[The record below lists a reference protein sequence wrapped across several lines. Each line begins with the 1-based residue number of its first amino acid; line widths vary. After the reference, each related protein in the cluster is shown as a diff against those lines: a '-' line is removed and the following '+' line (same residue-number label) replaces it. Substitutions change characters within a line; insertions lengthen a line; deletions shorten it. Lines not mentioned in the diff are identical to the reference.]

1 MSVRLTNDARNK
13 IIAAAMDKS
22 GFPKRIEEARA
33 NVEKIKMECLIAAF
47 GGLKPYRRLVDRFNT
62 IEEKIKALKDEGIL
76 VRSSRDYSTWNAD
89 KMNLAGMTVSYPKHS
104 VLSMPEFEGLRFIR
118 KSNNDKP
125 TLLADNPLVQK
136 FLDAEKVVE
145 ELDSSAKSIKANV
158 KAVVYSVNST
168 KRLVEV
174 WPEAA
179 ELIPSDIEV
188 VRAAVPAID
197 FNNLNASIGIPSNKK
212 A

>member
-1 MSVRLTNDARNK
+1 MSVRLTNDACDK

-22 GFPKRIEEARA
+22 GFPKRLEEARN
-33 NVEKIKMECLIAAF
+33 NVEKIKMECLISAF
-47 GGLKPYRRLVDRFNT
+47 GGLKPYRRLVERFNT
-62 IEEKIKALKDEGIL
+62 IEEKAKALASEGIL
-76 VRSSRDYSTWNAD
+76 VKSPRDYSTWNAD
-89 KMNLAGMTVSYPKHS
+89 KINIAGMNVSYPRQS
-104 VLSMPEFEGLRFIR
+104 VLNNPEFEGLRFVR
-118 KSNNDKP
+118 LNNGAKP
-125 TLLADNPLVQK
+125 TITADNPLVQK

-145 ELDSSAKSIKANV
+145 ELDSSAKTIKANV
-158 KAVVYSVNST
+158 KAVVYSVSTT

-188 VRAAVPAID
+188 VRAALPAIN
-197 FNNLNASIGIPSNKK
+197 FVNLNASIGIPSDKK

>member
-1 MSVRLTNDARNK
+1 MSVRLTNDARDK
-13 IIAAAMDKS
+13 IIAAAMEKS
-22 GFPKRIEEARA
+22 GFPKRLEEARA

-76 VRSSRDYSTWNAD
+76 AKSSRDYSTWNAD

-104 VLSMPEFEGLRFIR
+104 VLSLPEFESLRFIR

-136 FLDAEKVVE
+136 FLNAEKVVE
-145 ELDSSAKSIKANV
+145 ELDSSAKGIKANV

-179 ELIPSDIEV
+179 ELIPSEIEV
-188 VRAAVPAID
+188 VRAALPAIN
-197 FNNLNASIGIPSNKK
+197 FESLNASIGIPSEKK
-212 A
+212 

>member
-1 MSVRLTNDARNK
+1 MSVRLTNDARDK
-13 IIAAAMDKS
+13 IIAAAMEKS
-22 GFPKRIEEARA
+22 GFPKRLEEARA

-76 VRSSRDYSTWNAD
+76 AKSSRDYSTWNAD
-89 KMNLAGMTVSYPKHS
+89 NMNLAGMTVSYPKHS
-104 VLSMPEFEGLRFIR
+104 VLSLPEFEGLRFIR

-145 ELDSSAKSIKANV
+145 ELDSSAKGIKANV

-179 ELIPSDIEV
+179 ELIPSEIEV
-188 VRAAVPAID
+188 VRAAVPAIN
-197 FNNLNASIGIPSNKK
+197 FESLNASIGIPSEKK
-212 A
+212 

>member
-1 MSVRLTNDARNK
+1 MSVRLTNDARDK
-13 IIAAAMDKS
+13 IIAAAMEKS
-22 GFPKRIEEARA
+22 GFPKRLEEARA

-47 GGLKPYRRLVDRFNT
+47 GGLKQYRRLVDRFNT

-158 KAVVYSVNST
+158 KAVVYSVNTT

-179 ELIPSDIEV
+179 ELIPSEIEV
-188 VRAAVPAID
+188 VRAALPAID
-197 FNNLNASIGIPSNKK
+197 FNSLNASIGIPSDKK

>member
-1 MSVRLTNDARNK
+1 MSVRLTNDARDK
-13 IIAAAMDKS
+13 IIAAAMEKS
-22 GFPKRIEEARA
+22 GFPKRLEEARN
-33 NVEKIKMECLIAAF
+33 NVEKIKMECLISAF
-47 GGLKPYRRLVDRFNT
+47 GGLKQYRRLVDRFNT

-76 VRSSRDYSTWNAD
+76 VRNSRDYSTWNAD
-89 KMNLAGMTVSYPKHS
+89 KMNLAGMNVSYPMHS
-104 VLSMPEFEGLRFIR
+104 VLSMSEFEGLRFIH

-145 ELDSSAKSIKANV
+145 ELDYSAKSIKANV

-197 FNNLNASIGIPSNKK
+197 FNSLNASIGIPSDKK

>member
-1 MSVRLTNDARNK
+1 MSVRLTNNARDK
-13 IIAAAMDKS
+13 IVAAAMKKS
-22 GFPKRIEEARA
+22 GFPKRLEEARA

-47 GGLKPYRRLVDRFNT
+47 GGLKAYRRLVDRFNT
-62 IEEKIKALKDEGIL
+62 IEEKIKSLKDEGIL
-76 VRSSRDYSTWNAD
+76 VKSSREYSTWCAD
-89 KMNLAGMTVSYPKHS
+89 KINLAGMNVSYPRHS
-104 VLSMPEFEGLRFIR
+104 VLSHPEFEGLNFIHLG
-118 KSNNDKP
+118 DGAKP
-125 TLLADNPLVQK
+125 TLTANNPLVQK

-145 ELDSSAKSIKANV
+145 ELNSSAKSIEANV

-188 VRAAVPAID
+188 VCAALPTID
-197 FNNLNASIGIPSNKK
+197 FNNLNASIGIPSDKK

>member
-1 MSVRLTNDARNK
+1 MSVRLTNDARDK
-13 IIAAAMDKS
+13 IIAAAMEKS
-22 GFPKRIEEARA
+22 GFPKRLEEARA

-47 GGLKPYRRLVDRFNT
+47 GGLKQYRRLVDRFNT

-174 WPEAA
+174 WPEAS
-179 ELIPSDIEV
+179 ELIPSEIEV

-212 A
+212 V

>member
-1 MSVRLTNDARNK
+1 MSVRLTNNARDK
-13 IIAAAMDKS
+13 IVAAAMKKS
-22 GFPKRIEEARA
+22 GFPKRLEEARA

-76 VRSSRDYSTWNAD
+76 VKSSREYSTWCAD
-89 KMNLAGMTVSYPKHS
+89 KINLAGMNVSYPRHS
-104 VLSMPEFEGLRFIR
+104 VLSHPEFEGLNFIHLGD
-118 KSNNDKP
+118 SAKP
-125 TLLADNPLVQK
+125 TLTANNPLVQK

-145 ELDSSAKSIKANV
+145 ELNSSAKSIEANV

-188 VRAAVPAID
+188 VRAALPAID
-197 FNNLNASIGIPSNKK
+197 FNNLNASIGIPSDKK

>member
-1 MSVRLTNDARNK
+1 MSVRLTNDARDK
-13 IIAAAMDKS
+13 IIAAAMEKS
-22 GFPKRIEEARA
+22 GFPKRLEEARV
-33 NVEKIKMECLIAAF
+33 NIEKIKMECLIAAF

-145 ELDSSAKSIKANV
+145 ELDSSAKGIKANV

-179 ELIPSDIEV
+179 ELIPSEIEV
-188 VRAAVPAID
+188 VRAAVPAIN
-197 FNNLNASIGIPSNKK
+197 FENLNASIGIPSEKK
-212 A
+212 

>member
-1 MSVRLTNDARNK
+1 MSVRLTNDARDK
-13 IIAAAMDKS
+13 IIAAAMEKS
-22 GFPKRIEEARA
+22 GFPKRLEEARA

-76 VRSSRDYSTWNAD
+76 VKSSRDYSTWNAD

-158 KAVVYSVNST
+158 KAVVYSVNTT

-179 ELIPSDIEV
+179 ELIPSEIEV
-188 VRAAVPAID
+188 VRAALPAID

>member
-1 MSVRLTNDARNK
+1 MSVRLTNDARDK
-13 IIAAAMDKS
+13 IIAAAMEKS
-22 GFPKRIEEARA
+22 GFPKRLEEARA

-76 VRSSRDYSTWNAD
+76 VKSSRDYSTWNAD

-136 FLDAEKVVE
+136 FLDAEKIVE

>member
-1 MSVRLTNDARNK
+1 MSVRLTNNARDK
-13 IIAAAMDKS
+13 IVAAAMEKS
-22 GFPKRIEEARA
+22 GFPKRLEEARA

-47 GGLKPYRRLVDRFNT
+47 GGLKQYRRLVDRFNT

-76 VRSSRDYSTWNAD
+76 VRSSREYSTWNAD
-89 KMNLAGMTVSYPKHS
+89 KMNLAGMNVSYPSHS
-104 VLSMPEFEGLRFIR
+104 VLSMPEFKGLIFIR
-118 KSNNDKP
+118 LADDTKP
-125 TLLADNPLVQK
+125 TLTADNPLVQK

-145 ELDSSAKSIKANV
+145 ELNSSAKSIKANV

-188 VRAAVPAID
+188 VRAALPAID
-197 FNNLNASIGIPSNKK
+197 FNNLNASIGIPSDKK

>member
-13 IIAAAMDKS
+13 IVAAAMKKS
-22 GFPKRIEEARA
+22 GFPKRLEEARA

-47 GGLKPYRRLVDRFNT
+47 GGLKAYRRLVDRFNT
-62 IEEKIKALKDEGIL
+62 IKDKCKSLKAEGIL
-76 VRSSRDYSTWNAD
+76 ISSVTNYSTWNAN
-89 KMNLAGMTVSYPKHS
+89 KMNLGGMNISYPKHS
-104 VLSMPEFEGLRFIR
+104 VLGQKEFVGLHFIYL
-118 KSNNDKP
+118 DDGAKP
-125 TLLADNPLVQK
+125 TLTADNPLVQK
-136 FLDAEKVVE
+136 FLDAEKALQDLESSSRSIE
-145 ELDSSAKSIKANV
+145 ENV

-174 WPEAA
+174 WPEAS
-179 ELIPSDIEV
+179 ELIPSEIEV
-188 VRAAVPAID
+188 VRAALPAID

>member
-1 MSVRLTNDARNK
+1 MSVRLTNDARRK

-33 NVEKIKMECLIAAF
+33 NVEKVKMECLIAAF
-47 GGLKPYRRLVDRFNT
+47 GGLKAYRRLVDRIKT
-62 IEEKIKALKDEGIL
+62 IKDKCKSLEAEGIL
-76 VRSSRDYSTWNAD
+76 ISSVTNYSTWNAN
-89 KMNLAGMTVSYPKHS
+89 KMNLGGMNISYPSYS
-104 VLSMPEFEGLRFIR
+104 VLEQEEFVGLHFIR
-118 KSNNDKP
+118 LDHGAKP
-125 TLLADNPLVQK
+125 TLTADNPLVQK
-136 FLDAEKVVE
+136 FLDAEKALQDLESSSRSIE
-145 ELDSSAKSIKANV
+145 ENV

-188 VRAAVPAID
+188 VRAALPAID
-197 FNNLNASIGIPSNKK
+197 FNNLNASIGIPSDKK

>member
-1 MSVRLTNDARNK
+1 MSVRLTNNARDK
-13 IIAAAMDKS
+13 IVAAAMNKS
-22 GFPKRIEEARA
+22 GFPKRLEEARA
-33 NVEKIKMECLIAAF
+33 NVEKIKMECLISAF
-47 GGLKPYRRLVDRFNT
+47 GGLKQYRRLVDRFNT

-76 VRSSRDYSTWNAD
+76 VRNSRDYSTWNAD
-89 KMNLAGMTVSYPKHS
+89 KMNLAGMNVSYPMHS
-104 VLSMPEFEGLRFIR
+104 VLSMSEFEGLRFIH

-125 TLLADNPLVQK
+125 TLTADNPLVQK

-158 KAVVYSVNST
+158 KAVVYSVNTT
-168 KRLVEV
+168 KRLIEV

-197 FNNLNASIGIPSNKK
+197 FNSLNASIGIPSDKK